1 MTVEISRK
9 DYNIESYKKQ
19 NYICFPIPKGSKGA
33 DSKYDASRTKRNQII
48 TESENWGAIGTVNA
62 KNGTVDFDNKE
73 FFRPFVESMI
83 KKGYKVIETPHG
95 WHIPFINAGNSFD
108 KVNLWNRTVNPEKQ
122 ILEIMTSDT
131 YVVGVGSW
139 VHEDKKNPNS
149 ELVTYKDVGSDKFW
163 DLDGMESGDFIDY
176 ICKECNVELSDGT
189 NSSQN
194 QNLRMAFTDR
204 KIPTGNSNHYFL
216 EAARVCCWTEKLE
229 REIAFDE
236 IKKVYDEWRVS
247 EHYTNRSW
255 DNVKVKIDTVY
266 DNPKIWEI
274 RSGKKL
280 GSNKSAI
287 DRLDIALKLLK
298 EREFFSDKRTGDI
311 NENKGGYLELV
322 NDVLPSELFI
332 INNKIESADIR
343 EIILKIKLG
352 ANDMPSTNKNL
363 IFFKN
368 GVLDI
373 RLGKMVNTDEIADMG
388 FPEYNWLPPTA
399 ENKPELFLKF
409 FDSYPKEELPRFYAG
424 IKGIFD
430 GYLDSRITTLV
441 GISRV
446 GKTTITSIICK
457 AITKRY
463 GYSCDLD
470 TFLDDRATASMING
484 KRMFVIQD
492 LPDTWSKFALIK
504 NITGESQTSIRE
516 FGKKGEL
523 NDNKIKIFATA
534 NLLPPIKDS
543 AKNAMYS
550 DRLSVVHNIETK
562 MFKSNKR
569 LEDEVLEA
577 EAEKIVS
584 WCVNLTDKECEYEDG
599 EIVRKEW
606 EELANPHH
614 DWIESNFEIGVDSKN
629 LDERKPVKALCN
641 LFKAHDEKSREIS
654 IDRMEA
660 ALKTLGYSVRS
671 NVIMGIKTKHK
682 AEKLNNLKDTD
693 D

>member
-1 MTVEISRK
+1 MTVEVSRK
-9 DYNIESYKKQ
+9 DYNIELYKKQ
-19 NYICFPIPKGSKGA
+19 DYICFPIPKGSKGA

-48 TESENWGAIGTVNA
+48 KEDENWGAIGTVNA
-62 KNGTVDFDNKE
+62 RNGTVDFDNKE
-73 FFRPFVESMI
+73 LFRPFAENMI
-83 KKGYKVIETPHG
+83 EKGYKVIESPHG
-95 WHIPFINAGNSFD
+95 WHIPFINAGDSFG
-108 KVNLWNRTVNPEKQ
+108 KVNLWNTSVNPEKQ
-122 ILEIMTSDT
+122 IVEIMTSDT

-139 VHEDKKNPNS
+139 VHEDKNNPDS

-176 ICKECNVELSDGT
+176 ICKECDVNLPDGT

-194 QNLRMAFTDR
+194 QNLRLAFTER
-204 KIPTGNSNHYFL
+204 KIPTGNSNNYFL
-216 EAARVCCWTEKLE
+216 EAARVCYWTEKLE
-229 REIAFDE
+229 REQAYDE
-236 IKKVYDEWRVS
+236 IKKIYDEWRIS

-266 DNPKIWEI
+266 DNPKNWEI

-280 GSNKSAI
+280 GSSKDAI
-287 DRLDIALKLLK
+287 DRLKIGLKLLK
-298 EREFFSDKRTGDI
+298 EREFFSDKRTGDVY
-311 NENKGGYLELV
+311 ENKGGYLELV

-352 ANDMPSTNKNL
+352 ANDMPVTNKNL

-388 FPEYNWLPPTA
+388 FPEYNWLPPTK
-399 ENKPELFLKF
+399 ENKPVLFLKF

-550 DRLSVVHNIETK
+550 DRLSIIHNIETK

-584 WCVNLTDKECEYEDG
+584 WCVNLPDKDCQYEDG

-629 LDERKPVKALCN
+629 LDERMPVKALCN
-641 LFKAHDEKSREIS
+641 LFQAHDKKSREIS
-654 IDRMEA
+654 IDRMNS
-660 ALKTLGYSVRS
+660 ALIALGYSVRS
-671 NVIMGIKTKHK
+671 NVIMGIKMKPK
-682 AEKLNNLKDTD
+682 PVLLNKIKDSD